1 MASQKDLP
9 VVTEKCYLVD
19 EHFNCTAI
27 DHHVK
32 GIYSYPE
39 AFVVDANFCEDNW
52 LINFP
57 FSHGHALTHN
67 FMTRSPKLWVIVKP
81 PLRL

>member
-9 VVTEKCYLVD
+9 VVTEKCFLVD

-39 AFVVDANFCEDNW
+39 AFVVDANFCEKN
-52 LINFP
+52 
-57 FSHGHALTHN
+57 
-67 FMTRSPKLWVIVKP
+67 
-81 PLRL
+81 